1 MSNSSKVSI
10 LGAEYTRFLAIC
22 ENASFYFSD
31 KIDDGAIAKALAHF
45 PDGKVFLG
53 FPDEPLSFHDISD
66 LREIAGEVL
75 PEPGEWK
82 PIVNNVVKHK
92 TGRIPP
98 RHSAHSKRQAI
109 YFETS
114 GAFKRV

>member
-1 MSNSSKVSI
+1 MSNSKVSI
-10 LGAEYTRFLAIC
+10 LGAEYTRFLATNGLG
-22 ENASFYFSD
+22 EWFYFAD

-45 PDGKVFLG
+45 PNGKVLLG
-53 FPDEPLSFHDISD
+53 FPDEPLSFHDISE

-92 TGRIPP
+92 TGRLPP
-98 RHSAHSKRQAI
+98 RHSNHGASQAA
-109 YFETS
+109 YFAE
-114 GAFKRV
+114 AMKRV